1 MVMTS
6 LLIRIFIKQPADLK
20 DPAVRTK
27 CGFVGSATGI
37 ALNLVLFIGKFFAG
51 LFSGAISVTADAF
64 NNLSDAG
71 SSVMSLVGFYIA
83 SLPADKEHP
92 YGHGRMEYVSG
103 LVISFVIML
112 MGVELAHSSGEKI
125 LHPSQIRFSYLT
137 LGILAASVLFKL
149 WMALFYRKLG
159 KMIDS
164 TSLRAASTDS
174 LSDCASTG
182 AVIAAMLIL
191 KLTGL
196 NIDGYIGAAVAVF
209 IIISGIR
216 TFKESLTPILGAR
229 PDEALMGQI
238 KQSVL
243 EFDQVLGVHD
253 ILMHDYGVG
262 NLIVS
267 LHAEI
272 PAKMSLMDAHR
283 LIDSIEEKIST
294 DHGCIV
300 TIHMDPVEIDDPRTA
315 QLRQIVED
323 HLKKQDT
330 KMSVHDFRVVDH
342 ADKTELIFD
351 VVVPFD
357 AQITKWELSQSLN
370 KAVKEIDQRYICKIT
385 VDKDY
390 GE

>member
-1 MVMTS
+1 
-6 LLIRIFIKQPADLK
+6 
-20 DPAVRTK
+20 
-27 CGFVGSATGI
+27 
-37 ALNLVLFIGKFFAG
+37 
-51 LFSGAISVTADAF
+51 
-64 NNLSDAG
+64 
-71 SSVMSLVGFYIA
+71 
-83 SLPADKEHP
+83 
-92 YGHGRMEYVSG
+92 
-103 LVISFVIML
+103 
-112 MGVELAHSSGEKI
+112 
-125 LHPSQIRFSYLT
+125 
-137 LGILAASVLFKL
+137 
-149 WMALFYRKLG
+149 
-159 KMIDS
+159 
-164 TSLRAASTDS
+164 
-174 LSDCASTG
+174 
-182 AVIAAMLIL
+182 
-191 KLTGL
+191 
-196 NIDGYIGAAVAVF
+196 
-209 IIISGIR
+209 
-216 TFKESLTPILGAR
+216 
-229 PDEALMGQI
+229 MGQI

-272 PAKMSLMDAHR
+272 PAKMSLIDAHR

-357 AQITKWELSQSLN
+357 AKITKWELSQSLN